1 MTITEQIKAASLT
14 ARKARDTVASA
25 LLTTLLSDVV
35 MIGKNAG
42 RETTDAEA
50 VAIVKKFI

>member
-1 MTITEQIKAASLT
+1 MTIAEQIKAASLT